1 MFKSLLT
8 STLFIVLF
16 SLSST
21 YADFDKLQLVLT
33 WPPSFCHANSCQRI
47 VPKNFTIHGLWPD
60 KEGPQLLKYCKPK
73 LKYNY
78 FSDKMLNDLDKHWI
92 QLKVDQAS
100 ALKDQRA
107 WKYQYLKHGSCCQKI
122 YNQNTYFSLALHL
135 KDRFDLLRTLQI
147 HRIVPGSSYTFEE
160 IVDAVKTVTQMDP
173 DIKCTEGA
181 PELYEIG
188 ICFTPNGDSLVGCRQ
203 SETCDKTGKIF
214 FRP

>member
-21 YADFDKLQLVLT
+21 YGDFDKLQLVLT
-33 WPPSFCHANSCQRI
+33 WPPSFCHANNCQRI

-73 LKYNY
+73 LTYNY

-92 QLKVDQAS
+92 QLKIDQAS
-100 ALKDQRA
+100 ARKDQPA

-122 YNQNTYFSLALHL
+122 YNQNTYFSLALRL

-160 IVDAVKTVTQMDP
+160 IFDAVKTVTQMDP

-181 PELYEIG
+181 PNLYEIG
-188 ICFTPNGDSLVGCRQ
+188 ICFTPNGDSLVRCRQ